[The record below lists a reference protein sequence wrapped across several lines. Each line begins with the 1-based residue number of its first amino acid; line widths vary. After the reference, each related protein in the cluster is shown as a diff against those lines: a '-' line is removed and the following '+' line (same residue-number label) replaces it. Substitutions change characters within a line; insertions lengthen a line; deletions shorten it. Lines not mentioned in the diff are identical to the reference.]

1 MIEVLVPRE
10 NVNDEVVIILNLI
23 VESGSEIKAGQ
34 AIMEIETSKTNIEVL
49 APEAGTIHFNVVEGE
64 EVPVGEVLCQISN
77 DETDG
82 PKQQTDGN
90 VVIDDNTDTE
100 LIRHISKSAADAVT
114 KYGVDIATLQGQ
126 WISRRNVM
134 AAAGVAVPDTPA
146 TLKRNVRPTID
157 DPIAVKPEGLPA
169 HVVERLDL
177 RKRSEIASLSV
188 FGSGL
193 RQSSIGISSPPLEKR
208 LSQPIP
214 LFADG
219 IIDLVVYEASRL
231 FRQFPLLNSFYSGE
245 NSISLYEDVHAGVSF
260 DNNRNLK
267 VLRIENSDRLK
278 LSEIQRA
285 INGLLAKFEAEENL
299 STELKP
305 ATFTVTDLAHTS
317 ADFVYPLLNGY
328 QSLII
333 GIVRKASNN
342 KYQLI
347 ASFDHRVSEGLY
359 VTRFLD
365 ALIQNVSSHF
375 IDSVSD
381 AAHKRCYFCQKSMQE
396 ERSLGNR
403 GFINITIESGEQVEI
418 CRNCFDGW

>member
-34 AIMEIETSKTNIEVL
+34 AIMEIETSKTNIEVI
-49 APEAGTIHFNVVEGE
+49 APETGTIYFNVAEGE
-64 EVPVGEVLCQISN
+64 EVPVGEVLCRITN

-82 PKQQTDGN
+82 LKQQTDDN
-90 VVIDDNTDTE
+90 VVTDDDTGTN
-100 LIRHISKSAADAVT
+100 LVRHISKSAADAAT
-114 KYGVDIATLQGQ
+114 KYGVDLTTLQGQ
-126 WISRRNVM
+126 WISIRDVM
-134 AAAGVAVPDTPA
+134 SAADAPIPDTPA
-146 TLKRNVRPTID
+146 ISKRKVLPPID
-157 DPIAVKPEGLPA
+157 DSIVVKPDGLPA
-169 HVVERLDL
+169 HVTENLDL
-177 RKRSEIASLSV
+177 RKRAEIASLSV

-193 RQSSIGISSPPLEKR
+193 RQSSIGISSPPLTKR

-214 LFADG
+214 LFNDG
-219 IIDLVVYEASRL
+219 IADLVVYEASRL
-231 FRQFPLLNSFYSGE
+231 LKQFPLLNSFYSNN
-245 NSISLYEDVHAGVSF
+245 NSVSLYEEVHAGVSF

-278 LSEIQRA
+278 LSEIQLA
-285 INGLLAKFEAEENL
+285 INGLLAKYEAEENL

-305 ATFTVTDLAHTS
+305 ATFTITDLAHTS

-333 GIVRKASNN
+333 GIVRKASTN

-375 IDSVSD
+375 VDSASGTED
-381 AAHKRCYFCQKSMQE
+381 MHCYFCQKSMKE